1 MGGNRAQNSG
11 RWDGFVHAK
20 KAKVARRAEV

>member
-1 MGGNRAQNSG
+1 MRGDRAQNSG
-11 RWDGFVHAK
+11 RSDGFGHAK